1 MTRPASPPAAP
12 HAASRRPWQS
22 VWLMVA
28 VGALLRVLLL
38 LTWEGTGETDGIGRT
53 MTAADWMRGA
63 TPLFGWHTWPELNF
77 LLPALGIAVGGDW
90 FWAPRVVYGL
100 VSLALI
106 PPVVAV
112 TRRMG
117 DEASAA
123 VAGWLAAVTPFLAV
137 FATSGARSETVG
149 ATGIMLA
156 LWGILRWDHGRGRWG
171 DLLLAA
177 AGVVVAEGVRFD
189 GVLVGAAL
197 GVVLLGTWL
206 TDRRDPLGGRRLV
219 GMLLFG
225 GVCLA
230 YPVALSVSW
239 HAHFG
244 DPLHFL
250 HTAQENARQF
260 LVDGEHARFPTGVY
274 QAYGV
279 AFPLLATGFI
289 LTPVVT
295 LLGLAGIAHR
305 WRERAVIPLAALVAV
320 QVGFIIKNIVQ
331 FTQQPQIRYMVPV
344 AVLLLPGV
352 LPGVRWV
359 ATRQW
364 LPAAWRSPRRVA
376 GAALLGALASEG
388 LAALVTVRPTG
399 LLTRQL
405 GGYGPVQ
412 VDQFATR
419 ALWPAVRA
427 RAAAGDTLLVTPFV
441 LSPYA
446 QLATAYRTGGVPV
459 VHPSNYQSG
468 NGVYTIPDFEAM
480 LAARLH
486 GARFVLANTGEA
498 IKGFVGGLARDPIGL
513 AAGAAGDGLV
523 RWGGHRF
530 RRLDAH
536 GAIVLLERL
545 PDSASAAGPTR

>member
-1 MTRPASPPAAP
+1 
-12 HAASRRPWQS
+12 
-22 VWLMVA
+22 MVA
-28 VGALLRVLLL
+28 VGALLRLALLL
-38 LTWEGTGETDGIGRT
+38 AWEGTGETDGIGRT
-53 MTAADWMRGA
+53 MSAADWMRGA

-77 LLPALGIAVGGDW
+77 LLPALGIAAGGDW

-100 VSLALI
+100 ISLALI

-112 TRRMG
+112 TRRLW
-117 DEASAA
+117 DEPAA
-123 VAGWLAAVTPFLAV
+123 VVAGWLAAVTPFLAV

-156 LWGILRWDHGRGRWG
+156 LWGILRWEHGRGRWT
-171 DLLLAA
+171 DLLLAVG
-177 AGVVVAEGVRFD
+177 GVVVAEGVRFD

-197 GVVLLGTWL
+197 GAVLLGTTLRDWS
-206 TDRRDPLGGRRLV
+206 DPLRGRRV
-219 GMLLFG
+219 RGMLLFG
-225 GVCLA
+225 GLCLV

-279 AFPLLATGFI
+279 AFPWLAMGFI
-289 LTPVVT
+289 LTPGVM
-295 LLGLAGIAHR
+295 LLGVAGTALR
-305 WRERAVIPLAALVAV
+305 WRERAVLPLVALLAV
-320 QVGFIIKNIVQ
+320 QVGFIVKNIVQ
-331 FTQQPQIRYMVPV
+331 FTQQPQIRYVVPV

-352 LPGVRWV
+352 LPGLRWV
-359 ATRQW
+359 AARPW
-364 LPAAWRSPRRVA
+364 LPTAWRSPRRVA
-376 GAALLGALASEG
+376 LAALVAALASEG
-388 LAALVTVRPTG
+388 MAAFVTVRPTG
-399 LLTRQL
+399 LLSRQL

-412 VDQFATR
+412 VDQYATR

-446 QLATAYRTGGVPV
+446 LLATDYRTGGVPV
-459 VHPSNYQSG
+459 VHPSNYRSG

-480 LAARLH
+480 LNARLH

-513 AAGAAGDGLV
+513 AAAAAGDGPV
-523 RWGGHRF
+523 RWGGHTF
-530 RRLDAH
+530 RRVEAH

-545 PDSASAAGPTR
+545 PAHPSAAAPAR